1 MKSPENFGFRDF
13 FAVIRERESGRKRL
27 RKNGGWS
34 TVTENVVRFC
44 TKRLILEKELTE
56 RENLVIIDKKKGLET
71 FPVTFFR
78 YSKAVGK

>member
-13 FAVIRERESGRKRL
+13 FAVIRERNGRRKRL
-27 RKNGGWS
+27 RENGGWA

-56 RENLVIIDKKKGLET
+56 RENLVIIDKKRDWKR
-71 FPVTFFR
+71 FR
-78 YSKAVGK
+78 

>member
-13 FAVIRERESGRKRL
+13 FAVIRERDGRRKRL
-27 RKNGGWS
+27 RENGGWA

-56 RENLVIIDKKKGLET
+56 RENLVIIDKKRDWKR
-71 FPVTFFR
+71 FR
-78 YSKAVGK
+78 

>member
-13 FAVIRERESGRKRL
+13 FAVIRERDSGRKRL
-27 RKNGGWS
+27 RENGGWA

-56 RENLVIIDKKKGLET
+56 RENLVIIDKKGAGN
-71 FPVTFFR
+71 VSGNVFR
-78 YSKAVGK
+78 HGKAVGK